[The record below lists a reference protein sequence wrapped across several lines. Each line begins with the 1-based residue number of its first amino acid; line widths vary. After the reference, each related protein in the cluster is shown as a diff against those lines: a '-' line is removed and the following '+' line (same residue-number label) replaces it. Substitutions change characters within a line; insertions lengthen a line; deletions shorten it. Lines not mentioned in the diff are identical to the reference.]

1 MRQLDDEIRTVETRI
16 ARNRD
21 GMAELLDDYGETA
34 RDKMT
39 APRSLLAVAAVGFV
53 LGEVLHPRR
62 RRAATAR
69 SRGVG
74 AIVAGAAMGLLRAR
88 YGSPWALL
96 ARRVLAQGAHRGQR
110 ADGRPRYGPVNA
122 TRR

>member
-1 MRQLDDEIRTVETRI
+1 MHQLDDEIRAVEARI
-16 ARNRD
+16 ARKRD

-62 RRAATAR
+62 RPAPTR
-69 SRGVG
+69 SRGVR

-96 ARRVLAQGAHRGQR
+96 AQRVLAQGAHRG
-110 ADGRPRYGPVNA
+110 PRTDARRPVNGS
-122 TRR
+122 RR